1 MGHIAAT
8 LAALDEEAGYLPK
21 GFPEK
26 AAREAERAIMLKAR
40 AVPRNLRSLTA
51 LSQCSVAIIALPPEA
66 VLGASNVADTVHA
79 LASIVT
85 SGYAIYLSAAASAAT
100 SHSDFAATIAKQVG
114 SQTLLFIA
122 GACIHDVCVVCA
134 RFVVTGGHRGWCGYS
149 SEGAAKWGHSHTTT
163 PPKCFLASVPCQRNG
178 RAATDAADASLAA
191 RLWWR

>member
-100 SHSDFAATIAKQVG
+100 PHSDFAVTIANQVG
-114 SQTLLFIA
+114 SQALLFILA
-122 GACIHDVCVVCA
+122 AFMMCVVCV
-134 RFVVTGGHRGWCGYS
+134 RFVVTGGNRGWCGYS
-149 SEGAAKWGHSHTTT
+149 SEGAAQWGHSRTTT
-163 PPKCFLASVPCQRNG
+163 PSKCVLASVPCQRNG
-178 RAATDAADASLAA
+178 CAATDAADASLAA